1 MSGRDSFILELV
13 YFAVGCAA
21 MGIVFAFILVFVL
34 QYFGID
40 VYKHMFLLLIPL
52 VLSIT
57 LNIVIIELYGK
68 YKRKKRSR

>member
-1 MSGRDSFILELV
+1 MAGRDSFILEII

-21 MGIVFAFILVFVL
+21 LGVLFAFILVIAC

-40 VYKHMFLLLIPL
+40 IYKHLWLLLLPL

-57 LNIVIIELYGK
+57 LNILTIELYGR

>member
-1 MSGRDSFILELV
+1 MSGRDNFIMEIV

-21 MGIVFAFILVFVL
+21 LGIIFAFILVFVL

-52 VLSIT
+52 VLSIS
-57 LNIVIIELYGK
+57 LNIAIIELYGM
-68 YKRKKRSR
+68 YKRRKGRH

>member
-21 MGIVFAFILVFVL
+21 LGIIFAFILVFVL
-34 QYFGID
+34 QYLEID

-52 VLSIT
+52 VLSIS
-57 LNIVIIELYGK
+57 LNIAIIELYGK
-68 YKRKKRSR
+68 YKRRKRSH

>member
-1 MSGRDSFILELV
+1 MSGRDNFIMEIV

-21 MGIVFAFILVFVL
+21 LGIIFAFILVFVL

-52 VLSIT
+52 VLSIS
-57 LNIVIIELYGK
+57 LNIAIIELYGK
-68 YKRKKRSR
+68 YKRRKRSH

>member
-1 MSGRDSFILELV
+1 MSGRDNFIMELV

-21 MGIVFAFILVFVL
+21 LGIIFAFILVFVL

-52 VLSIT
+52 VLSIA
-57 LNIVIIELYGK
+57 LNIAIIELYGM
-68 YKRKKRSR
+68 YKRRKGRH

>member
-1 MSGRDSFILELV
+1 MSGRDSFIMELV

-34 QYFGID
+34 QYLGID

-52 VLSIT
+52 VLSIS
-57 LNIVIIELYGK
+57 LNIAIIELYGK
-68 YKRKKRSR
+68 YKRRKRSH